1 MHQKPLPTR
10 GAFFIAGQCEP
21 IESTPQTC
29 YCWGMTDNVRR
40 HYELYP
46 YPHYPL
52 LASVRRC
59 DTYALNLEALWARFN
74 GRLPP
79 RAARRILIAGCGSFA
94 PYPFS
99 VANPD
104 GNITALDLSR
114 PSIRRA
120 RLHCLLHGR
129 RNVTFR
135 TGDLLDPA
143 AIAGQFGLIDAYG
156 VLHHLQDP
164 LAGLKVLAERL
175 VEGGILRIMVYS
187 RYARRQEE
195 SIRRA
200 FRLLKVTD
208 TTMAKRLIVRARPG
222 SRLHGYAKASS
233 ETAFNA
239 GLADA
244 LLHPSVHTYRID
256 DLMDVVRQSGL
267 EPLLFA
273 HDSARQDVGQELE
286 RIRRMEAEQRSPGNF
301 ILYLGRNVAGP
312 CPSGSGSLVT
322 LNPCLRG
329 SLGGIRF
336 GSLEIAPRLG
346 HAIPPL
352 DRRQRRFLR
361 RFTRPLPWEQTPGDS
376 ADLLAV
382 CIKALFLLQYRP

>member
-1 MHQKPLPTR
+1 LPTVT
-10 GAFFIAGQCEP
+10 EP
-21 IESTPQTC
+21 IESTSQTC

-74 GRLPP
+74 GRLPT

-104 GNITALDLSR
+104 ADITALDLSR
-114 PSIRRA
+114 PSLRRA
-120 RLHCLLHGR
+120 RLHCLLNAR

-135 TGDLLDPA
+135 TADLLDPA
-143 AIAGQFGLIDAYG
+143 AINGQFGLIDVYG
-156 VLHHLQDP
+156 VLHHLDDP
-164 LAGLKVLAERL
+164 LVGLKALAQRL

-208 TTMAKRLIVRARPG
+208 TDTAKRLISRARPG
-222 SRLHGYAKASS
+222 SRLYSYTKASS
-233 ETAFNA
+233 EAAFGA

-244 LLHPSVHTYRID
+244 LLHPRVRTYRID
-256 DLMDVVRQSGL
+256 DLMDLVCQSGL

-273 HDSARQDVGQELE
+273 HDSALQDVAQELE
-286 RIRRMEAEQRSPGNF
+286 RIRRMEAERRSPGNF

-312 CPSGSGSLVT
+312 CPDGSGSLVT

-336 GSLEIAPRLG
+336 GAVEIAPRLG
-346 HAIPPL
+346 HANPTL
-352 DRRQRRFLR
+352 GRRQRRFLS
-361 RFTRPLPWEQTPGDS
+361 RFTRPLPWEKMPGDS

-382 CIKALFLLQYRP
+382 CIKALFLLQYHP